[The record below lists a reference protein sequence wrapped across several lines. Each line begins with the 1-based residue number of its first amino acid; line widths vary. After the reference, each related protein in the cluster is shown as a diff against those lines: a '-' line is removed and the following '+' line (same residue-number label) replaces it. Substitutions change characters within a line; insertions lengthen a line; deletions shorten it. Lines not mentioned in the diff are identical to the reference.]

1 MKLPLDKMFPLSDTD
16 STMEFIIWLYTCYEI
31 STLIRPTI
39 CSCLGEIDSPFIEN
53 HQIMAR
59 FYMCIITGFLLI
71 HVLLVKYE
79 MSQKRVQPT
88 LTKKNNL
95 PLIN

>member
-39 CSCLGEIDSPFIEN
+39 CICLGEIDSPFIEN
-53 HQIMAR
+53 H
-59 FYMCIITGFLLI
+59 
-71 HVLLVKYE
+71 
-79 MSQKRVQPT
+79 
-88 LTKKNNL
+88 
-95 PLIN
+95 